1 MTPVPKPSLPCTPT
15 PPRGA
20 RPPALWRRLA
30 GVLALLLGGAAT
42 AQAEDVELFD
52 RPNFQGQRLSIGQD
66 TPDLTPFNMRDRA
79 MSLRIQRGTWEF
91 CTAPRYGGVCV
102 PIGPGSYPELPPGV
116 DQAVASVRLAR
127 IGAVPVPG
135 PERPTPQPPF
145 FPPGGPGASPRD
157 AVVLFQTENF
167 DGERLGLSFAAG
179 NLADLSFNDRARSV
193 LVRSGRWTLC
203 QHADYEGECR
213 TYGPGQHVLEGRLR
227 GGVSSVRPQSG
238 NDAGRPGDDRPG
250 GGWGNGGARIV
261 LYEHGSGNGR
271 SLTVTEQVND
281 LSSLNFNDITSS
293 VEVLRGRWELCTD
306 AVGGGRCVVLDR
318 GRHEIERSMNDRIS
332 SLRPVR

>member
-1 MTPVPKPSLPCTPT
+1 MTPAPQT
-15 PPRGA
+15 PPPCPAATLQRA
-20 RPPALWRRLA
+20 RPSAVWRRLA
-30 GVLALLLGGAAT
+30 GALALLLGGVAS
-42 AQAEDVELFD
+42 AQADDVELFD

-66 TPDLTPFNMRDRA
+66 TPDLAPFNMRDRA

-127 IGAVPVPG
+127 SGAVPLPG

-167 DGERLGLSFAAG
+167 DGERLGLSAATA
-179 NLADLSFNDRARSV
+179 NLSDRSFNDKARSV

-213 TYGPGQHVLEGRLR
+213 TFGPGQHLLEGRLR

-238 NDAGRPGDDRPG
+238 PDTGRPGDDRPG